1 MQQEVI
7 LATSNR
13 RLSQYFI
20 EGSRKNKQIQLKTID
35 TPAKLN
41 KIFNRRGNILEVL
54 VLDMTLPDE
63 ELNRFIFYIKKY
75 KEDLP
80 VVLLSIDCSIPKK
93 EGEAIRNLAVYRCIK
108 KPSSKDEAQD
118 ILNDFSKIFDLDMDK
133 KLYKVEYLQEENV
146 FSCTFKNLKTYFL
159 KKSDIPEDDGS
170 KVINAEISE
179 DEYYF
184 TVYYESGREQTV
196 PWDFILHMCEENYEF
211 YKTKSAEKITA
222 EEIGERI
229 SSERKIRRLTQ
240 EDLAD
245 KTRILRANIA
255 RIESGK
261 HYPSLETLEKIA
273 KALEVPVAKFLVKK
287 VAVV

>member
-1 MQQEVI
+1 
-7 LATSNR
+7 
-13 RLSQYFI
+13 
-20 EGSRKNKQIQLKTID
+20 
-35 TPAKLN
+35 
-41 KIFNRRGNILEVL
+41 
-54 VLDMTLPDE
+54 
-63 ELNRFIFYIKKY
+63 
-75 KEDLP
+75 
-80 VVLLSIDCSIPKK
+80 
-93 EGEAIRNLAVYRCIK
+93 
-108 KPSSKDEAQD
+108 
-118 ILNDFSKIFDLDMDK
+118 
-133 KLYKVEYLQEENV
+133 
-146 FSCTFKNLKTYFL
+146 
-159 KKSDIPEDDGS
+159 
-170 KVINAEISE
+170 
-179 DEYYF
+179 
-184 TVYYESGREQTV
+184 
-196 PWDFILHMCEENYEF
+196 MCEENYEF